1 MVDLGM
7 SKYYVV
13 DERALLHCGL
23 NMTSREDWSRMSWT
37 TVWTTWLALGF
48 ICVYSLTK
56 TVYFM
61 WRRSFIKSTESQ
73 GASSS
78 IIARAG
84 SAASTPARVTEE
96 DLAQVLEFLSQ
107 DDNGI
112 DGQWEDVVDKQSD
125 SVAYTAKRRDPKD
138 GGATEYLSTTVHEN
152 CSTQLARDFYM
163 DSDFRAGWDKTLVQ
177 HRQLEVCPT
186 TGTEV
191 GSMVKKYPLMTAR
204 EYVLAWR
211 LWEGED
217 QTYYCVLK
225 VCEHEDAPR
234 QSKYKRVD
242 VYNSGW
248 RIRKVPGRESACEL
262 KMYHQEDGGVGREMA
277 KVAFRRGIWNYV
289 VKMDTQLRRY
299 ALKHAQLK
307 IDPASAVALA
317 RKMPDGLQ
325 AKYGSISTQEITTG
339 EGSEREGG
347 GKQLTRLSSQK
358 KLARSL
364 LLVGGAV
371 FLSQGSVSLG
381 AKIATACIVNRAM
394 RPDGSS
400 SFLRRVLDR
409 SRVHRVRRDVL

>member
-1 MVDLGM
+1 MIE
-7 SKYYVV
+7 S
-13 DERALLHCGL
+13 
-23 NMTSREDWSRMSWT
+23 T
-37 TVWTTWLALGF
+37 TV
-48 ICVYSLTK
+48 
-56 TVYFM
+56 
-61 WRRSFIKSTESQ
+61 
-73 GASSS
+73 
-78 IIARAG
+78 
-84 SAASTPARVTEE
+84 RVTEE
-96 DLAQVLEFLSQ
+96 DLAQVLGILSQ
-107 DDNGI
+107 DDSGV
-112 DGQWEDVVDKQSD
+112 DGQWEDVIDKQSD

-138 GGATEYLSTTVHEN
+138 GGATEYLSTTVHES
-152 CSTQLARDFYM
+152 CSTQLVRDFYM

-191 GSMVKKYPLMTAR
+191 GSLVKKYPLMTAR

-234 QSKYKRVD
+234 QSKYKRVE

-248 RIRKVPGRESACEL
+248 RIRKVPGRDSACEL
-262 KMYHQEDGGVGREMA
+262 KMYHQEDGGVQREMA

-299 ALKHAQLK
+299 FWNHAQLK
-307 IDPASAVALA
+307 IDPTSAVALA
-317 RKMPDGLQ
+317 QKVPEGLQ
-325 AKYGSISTQEITTG
+325 AKYNSNPTQEITTT
-339 EGSEREGG
+339 EGSQREGG
-347 GKQLTRLSSQK
+347 SKQLVRLSSQK
-358 KLARSL
+358 KLAKSL

-394 RPDGSS
+394 RPEGSS
-400 SFLRRVLDR
+400 SFLKRILDR